1 MFRLDFRRMNP
12 SCVTEDA
19 FIKIPE
25 LNFSTPGI
33 SKCPFV
39 FNGAPMSNKPQ
50 SLTNIT
56 EIKRKSTAT
65 KDITLDS
72 YFSEDNYYSY
82 NLNTEN
88 IISSDQSTTMTINSV
103 KYTLKFICLHSS
115 LWSRNS
121 PNPQLSIFMTAEN
134 GDMFHICIPVVYSS
148 IMPNTFLKAWLTDS
162 PVPPGFT
169 LNQIFTFP
177 EKKVKFAHLHYCLR
191 YNNKKSLTPYQLI
204 YFDTAINLDPAT
216 APEWLLSDKSLTK
229 SQVIPGQDTGTR
241 YRRKTFSQ
249 VLNLFYRGT
258 MNKIAF
264 GSINDPFEICP
275 DEYFNAKSGDAP
287 IDTQSDPKPM
297 YFNIN
302 AEDLLGKSKV
312 EGFSSRA
319 VTAQLER
326 NKLKNI
332 KCYPIDL
339 ANDIDNEG
347 NIMVDPTTKKP
358 EFITKPDEFMNSLK
372 KSSNDDVDTKRNN
385 SWLIFIVAFGIIMGI
400 LVLIGVICITYAFS
414 GRSILGGKVEEAIAD
429 SVRSSYLEHA
439 ATEAAQATATT
450 AVAAAAA
457 SEAARVAA
465 QSEANRTKQNLSIE
479 RNRGPRDIPPL

>member
-1 MFRLDFRRMNP
+1 MVQDMFHLDFRRMNP

-25 LNFSTPGI
+25 LNFSRPGI

-56 EIKRKSTAT
+56 EIKRKQSAT

-88 IISSDQSTTMTINSV
+88 IISSDQSTTLTIDSV
-103 KYTLKFICLHSS
+103 KYTLKFICLHAC

-134 GDMFHICIPVVYSS
+134 GNMFHICIPVAYSANS
-148 IMPNTFLKAWLTDS
+148 PNTFLKSWLTES

-169 LNQIFTFP
+169 LNQIFSFP
-177 EKKVKFAHLHYCLR
+177 EKKIKFAHLHYCLR

-204 YFDTAINLDPAT
+204 YFNTAINLDPAT
-216 APEWLLSDKSLTK
+216 APEWLLSDKSLTN
-229 SQVIPGQDTGTR
+229 SQVIPGQDSGNT

-264 GSINDPFEICP
+264 GTINDPYEICP
-275 DEYFNAKSGDAP
+275 DEYFNSKSGDNP
-287 IDTQSDPKPM
+287 IDTQADPKPI
-297 YFNIN
+297 YFNIE
-302 AEDLLGKSKV
+302 ATELLGRNKL
-312 EGFSSRA
+312 EGFSSRSVNA
-319 VTAQLER
+319 TLER

-339 ANDIDNEG
+339 VHDIDDQG
-347 NIMVDPTTKKP
+347 NISVDPVTKKAIP
-358 EFITKPDEFMNSLK
+358 IQNQDSLLKSTFGPDSSKNLDNKKNQSWITF
-372 KSSNDDVDTKRNN
+372 
-385 SWLIFIVAFGIIMGI
+385 LIAFGIIMGI
-400 LVLIGVICITYAFS
+400 LLLAGVLIIVYVF
-414 GRSILGGKVEEAIAD
+414 RGKAD
-429 SVRSSYLEHA
+429 VVA
-439 ATEAAQATATT
+439 QAAQALA
-450 AVAAAAA
+450 
-457 SEAARVAA
+457 EAQAQAQAQAA
-465 QSEANRTKQNLSIE
+465 QTQTRIDALQRNKLANEASIASLSRNLNIE
-479 RNRGPRDIPPL
+479 RSRGPRDISPL

>member
-1 MFRLDFRRMNP
+1 MFHLDFRRMNP

-25 LNFSTPGI
+25 LNFSRPGI

-56 EIKRKSTAT
+56 EIKRKQSAT

-88 IISSDQSTTMTINSV
+88 IISSDQSTTLTIDSV
-103 KYTLKFICLHSS
+103 KYTLKFICLHAC

-134 GDMFHICIPVVYSS
+134 GNMFHICIPVAYSANS
-148 IMPNTFLKAWLTDS
+148 PNTFLKSWLTES

-204 YFDTAINLDPAT
+204 YFNTAINLDPAT
-216 APEWLLSDKSLTK
+216 APEWLLSDKSLTN
-229 SQVIPGQDTGTR
+229 SQVIPGQDSGNT

-264 GSINDPFEICP
+264 GTINDPYEICP
-275 DEYFNAKSGDAP
+275 DEYFNSKSGDNP
-287 IDTQSDPKPM
+287 IDTQADPKPI
-297 YFNIN
+297 YFNVEAI
-302 AEDLLGKSKV
+302 ELLGRNRI
-312 EGFSSRA
+312 EGFASPTTNLQSD
-319 VTAQLER
+319 
-326 NKLKNI
+326 KLKNI

-339 ANDIDNEG
+339 VNDIDNQG

-358 EFITKPDEFMNSLK
+358 LAI
-372 KSSNDDVDTKRNN
+372 SSAKATFDKMAVNPNMDVKNAENN
-385 SWLIFIVAFGIIMGI
+385 SFIIFAIAFSVILGI
-400 LVLIGVICITYAFS
+400 LVLIAVICLVFVFP
-414 GRSILGGKVEEAIAD
+414 GKKNQGLAV
-429 SVRSSYLEHA
+429 SA
-439 ATEAAQATATT
+439 AAL
-450 AVAAAAA
+450 AVAATAPPGPAAA
-457 SEAARVAA
+457 IRDPVNVQRIANLEA
-465 QSEANRTKQNLSIE
+465 ERTKNKETITNLKRNLSE
-479 RNRGPRDIPPL
+479 VPPG

>member
-204 YFDTAINLDPAT
+204 YFNTAINLDPAT

-229 SQVIPGQDTGTR
+229 SQVIPGQDTGST

-275 DEYFNAKSGDAP
+275 DEYFNAKSGDNP

-302 AEDLLGKSKV
+302 AEDLLGRSKV
-312 EGFSSRA
+312 EGFSTVA
-319 VTAQLER
+319 AQLES

-339 ANDIDNEG
+339 ANDIDNNG
-347 NIMVDPTTKKP
+347 NIMINPTTKKP
-358 EFITKPDEFMNSLK
+358 IPITSPKATFQTMVNPNMDVINA
-372 KSSNDDVDTKRNN
+372 SNQSYV
-385 SWLIFIVAFGIIMGI
+385 IFIVAFLVIICV
-400 LVLIGVICITYAFS
+400 LVLLAVICITYFL
-414 GRSILGGKVEEAIAD
+414 RGKPTEGIA
-429 SVRSSYLEHA
+429 A
-439 ATEAAQATATT
+439 A
-450 AVAAAAA
+450 AVAAVAATVPTAPAAA
-457 SEAARVAA
+457 AIRDPVNVQRIANLEA
-465 QSEANRTKQNLSIE
+465 QSAKNKETITNLKRNLSE
-479 RNRGPRDIPPL
+479 VPPG

>member
-1 MFRLDFRRMNP
+1 MVRDMFRLDFRRMNP

-134 GDMFHICIPVVYSS
+134 GDMFHICIPVVYSAN
-148 IMPNTFLKAWLTDS
+148 MPNTFLKSWLTDS

-204 YFDTAINLDPAT
+204 YFNTAINLDPAT
-216 APEWLLSDKSLTK
+216 APEWLLSDKSLTN
-229 SQVIPGQDTGTR
+229 SQVIPGQDTGSR

-264 GSINDPFEICP
+264 GTVNDPYEICP
-275 DEYFNAKSGDAP
+275 DEYFNAKSGDHP
-287 IDTQSDPKPM
+287 IDTQADPKPM
-297 YFNIN
+297 YFNIE
-302 AEDLLGKSKV
+302 AIELLGKNRI
-312 EGFSSRA
+312 EGFSSP
-319 VTAQLER
+319 TTSLES

-339 ANDIDNEG
+339 VNDIDNEG
-347 NIMVDPTTKKP
+347 NIMVNPTTKKP
-358 EFITKPDEFMNSLK
+358 TAITKPSAALK
-372 KSSNDDVDTKRNN
+372 ASVDPNLDVKTKDNQ
-385 SWLIFIVAFGIIMGI
+385 SWTIFLIAFLVILSV
-400 LVLIGVICITYAFS
+400 LVLIAVICLVYVFT
-414 GRSILGGKVEEAIAD
+414 GKKNQGLAV
-429 SVRSSYLEHA
+429 SA
-439 ATEAAQATATT
+439 AAV
-450 AVAAAAA
+450 AVAATAPSVATAPPAAIRDPVNVQRIA
-457 SEAARVAA
+457 NLEA
-465 QSEANRTKQNLSIE
+465 ERTKNKETISNLKRNLSE
-479 RNRGPRDIPPL
+479 LPPL